1 MTDALVPIG
10 DGDGHTEL
18 SEDDRLGLIPTYIA
32 TRGEL
37 FEAEQR
43 NIAEAMLGRHPT
55 SAELLD
61 DSYIRQLHRVMF
73 GKVWRWAGTYR
84 RRETNIGIDPIDI
97 TVAVRDLVCDA
108 TTWIELGTY
117 EPDELAIR
125 FHHRMV
131 AIHPFPNGN
140 GRHGRIAADYL
151 VTSLGHPAFTW
162 GSRLDV
168 DTDELRR
175 RYIEALHDAD
185 DGDISGLIEFARN

>member
-1 MTDALVPIG
+1 MSDALVPIG
-10 DGDGHTEL
+10 DGHTGL

-43 NIAEAMLGRHPT
+43 NIAEGILGRDPT

-61 DSYIRQLHRVMF
+61 DTYLRQLHRAMF
-73 GKVWRWAGTYR
+73 GKVWRWAGMYR
-84 RRETNIGIDPIDI
+84 TRETNIGIDPIEI
-97 TVAVRDLVCDA
+97 AVAVRDLVRDA
-108 TTWIELGTY
+108 KTWVELDAY
-117 EPDELAIR
+117 EPNELAIR

-140 GRHGRIAADYL
+140 GRHGRIASDYL
-151 VTSLGHPAFTW
+151 VTSLAHPPFTW

-175 RYIEALHDAD
+175 RYTAALHDAD
-185 DGDISGLIEFARN
+185 DGDIGGLIEFARS

>member
-10 DGDGHTEL
+10 DDHTEL

-32 TRGEL
+32 TRGQL

-61 DSYIRQLHRVMF
+61 DTYLRQLHRVMF

-97 TVAVRDLVCDA
+97 TVAVRDLVRDA
-108 TTWIELGTY
+108 TNWTELGTY

-168 DTDELRR
+168 ETDELRR